1 MAEINKRIPQ
11 VGMRF
16 RDSDEAWVFWVE
28 YGGHIGFDVRKRCT
42 NLSKFDGKATS
53 CRFVCS
59 NEGIRRKAQTDREPK
74 RNPCICT
81 YFILAYLCSCVHL
94 VHSLD

>member
-28 YGGHIGFDVRKRCT
+28 YGGDIGFDVRKRCT
-42 NLSKFDGKATS
+42 NLRTS
-53 CRFVCS
+53 TGHFCWVVHVC
-59 NEGIRRKAQTDREPK
+59 EMHVLCE
-74 RNPCICT
+74 
-81 YFILAYLCSCVHL
+81 ILVNLR
-94 VHSLD
+94 